1 MPGLSAPSP
10 HDLPLP
16 GLFLD
21 LFSGASAPLSA
32 AVARLGGARISPID
46 SLHGEQID
54 LLSPLHQSSL
64 RRLCSSGLVRVVC
77 AAPPCASFSRSRL
90 RPGGPPAVR
99 TPSHPG
105 GIPNPTQRQK
115 EELSRSDM
123 LHSFTRELLSLVLL
137 QGGIVVLENP
147 TSSLLWLTSECK
159 HWIRHHALS
168 ATQIAACV
176 HGLPAAK
183 SWTFVSNLSDLSQLA
198 SICPHR
204 PGFHPALSG
213 RRDSSGQF
221 LTRHTACYPESLCSG
236 LASILAPF
244 LSRDNRVVP
253 FLDWESRL
261 LPLRCSWPVP
271 PARVEDGAGSVS
283 TASWAVPSGPNCFA
297 ALRKAWTSRI
307 LSGDFL
313 PKFRANIASGAK
325 NPPISDSDLSP
336 FLMDLC
342 SCLGVSDAEFQKLL
356 HVPAGQPFRLFLL
369 KALLSV
375 ANDPDTSF
383 VDLLVSGVPLGVDEP
398 MPPCP
403 SLFPAPPASEPD
415 MDLSHCESSWGS
427 ALSDPATVDRLLQA
441 EVSEGWISEV
451 SGGLPALKRQY
462 SRSAVG
468 KLGLV
473 KAPDRDPRLVVDS
486 SVSGVTAHT
495 HLPNKSANPT
505 ITGLR
510 RCLLCR
516 TSLERLFG
524 SLSARPTGGYSAFST
539 AAACTNASH

>member
-1 MPGLSAPSP
+1 MVSVPESVPDDACSVSSSDSVEMILQTDGDSVHGSASASIHADRSRSPRRPLLRFSWSAVPPSVPLRKGRSTHPCASAPAGTAPPAVEPTPSPPSLSKPASACTSPPLRASTMPGLSAPSP

-99 TPSHPG
+99 TPTHPG

-115 EELSRSDM
+115 EELSRSDL

-137 QGGIVVLENP
+137 QGGVVVLENP

-198 SICPHR
+198 SFCPHR

-253 FLDWESRL
+253 FLDWESCL
-261 LPLRCSWPVP
+261 LPSRCSWPVP

-336 FLMDLC
+336 FLMDLR
-342 SCLGVSDAEFQKLL
+342 SCLGVSDAELQKLL

-369 KALLSV
+369 KELLSV

-403 SLFPAPPASEPD
+403 SW
-415 MDLSHCESSWGS
+415 LS
-427 ALSDPATVDRLLQA
+427 
-441 EVSEGWISEV
+441 
-451 SGGLPALKRQY
+451 
-462 SRSAVG
+462 
-468 KLGLV
+468 
-473 KAPDRDPRLVVDS
+473 
-486 SVSGVTAHT
+486 
-495 HLPNKSANPT
+495 
-505 ITGLR
+505 
-510 RCLLCR
+510 
-516 TSLERLFG
+516 
-524 SLSARPTGGYSAFST
+524 
-539 AAACTNASH
+539 